1 MNIKIFCVNEKGKIE
16 LTKCELEKLL
26 AEAYEEGRHAG
37 CNCKHNEEKSK
48 IEPSVKPVEA
58 SKTPKV
64 DKTVPNNPWNGLCN
78 ESDNDRLARIIDDIF
93 HDLSGLDPILYTRSD
108 VDRNKISDAFMSL
121 GKEVAE
127 L

>member
-37 CNCKHNEEKSK
+37 CNCKHNEEKPK
-48 IEPSVKPVEA
+48 IEPGVKPVEA
-58 SKTPKV
+58 SKTSKV

-78 ESDNDRLARIIDDIF
+78 ESDNDRLAKIIDDIF
-93 HDLSGLDPILYTRSD
+93 CDLSSLNPILYARPD
-108 VDRNKISDAFMSL
+108 VDRNRISDAFTNL